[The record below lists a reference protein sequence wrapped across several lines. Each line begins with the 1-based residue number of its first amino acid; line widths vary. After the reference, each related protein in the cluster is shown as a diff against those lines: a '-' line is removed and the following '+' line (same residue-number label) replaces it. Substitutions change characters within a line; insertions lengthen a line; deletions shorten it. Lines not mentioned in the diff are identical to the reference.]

1 MFKKILVPTDGSNE
15 AMAAGRQAID
25 LAKTLGASVVLFNV
39 APPFQREFFEDFVLP
54 RETTRDSWQAGLRN
68 SAERHFQALKETAR
82 AAAVTVSSDI
92 AFDSRPSDAI
102 GAAAKAHGCDL
113 IVMGSR
119 GRGGVADYLLGS
131 VVSRVLGM
139 STIPVLVHRS
149 TAR

>member
-15 AMAAGRQAID
+15 ATAAGRQAID
-25 LAKTLGASVVLFNV
+25 LATALGASVVLFHV
-39 APPFQREFFEDFVLP
+39 AAPFQREFFEDFVLP
-54 RETTRDSWQAGLRN
+54 PQTTRESWQAGMRTA
-68 SAERHFQALKETAR
+68 AERHFQALKEAAR
-82 AAAVTVSSDI
+82 SAGVKLSTDI
-92 AFDSRPSDAI
+92 AFESRPSDAI

-131 VVSRVLGM
+131 VASRLLGT

-149 TAR
+149 AKG